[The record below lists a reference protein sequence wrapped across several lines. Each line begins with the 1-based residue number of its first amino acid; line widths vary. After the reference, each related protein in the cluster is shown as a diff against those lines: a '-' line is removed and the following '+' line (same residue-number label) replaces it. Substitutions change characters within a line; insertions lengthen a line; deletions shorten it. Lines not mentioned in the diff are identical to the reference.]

1 MSNDINSDS
10 TNFRPM
16 RIEILVAS
24 PPTSKCKSI
33 LGWMKEMIQKNPDR
47 LKLDIYYAGMQL
59 SITPTQGYQA
69 EGKLKKVPSIFVNGI
84 CATSG
89 EVPDFEELE
98 RIIESELSRGH
109 EFWLI

>member
-1 MSNDINSDS
+1 MSNDINSNL
-10 TNFRPM
+10 TNFHPM

-33 LGWMKEMIQKNPDR
+33 MVWMKEMIQKNPDR

-69 EGKLKKVPSIFVNGI
+69 EGKLKKVPSVFVNGI
-84 CATSG
+84 CTVSG

-98 RIIESELSRGH
+98 RIIDSELSRGH
-109 EFWLI
+109 EFWLV